1 VTFHTTRGFSL
12 LELLLSMSI
21 ILVLYV
27 TMLGPGSKMGQSRRK
42 AACAVNLAQMHMS
55 LSLYAAEHDGAY
67 PIVAGATNSETAL
80 SRLVPHYTTDTS
92 IFVCPGS
99 SDGTLPGAQPFA
111 ERRISYAYYMG
122 LKRDA
127 SPDAPLV
134 SDEQC
139 DAQPK
144 RKGDALFSGTGKAP
158 GHNHRGYGG
167 NVLFVDG
174 HVETGDALA
183 LRDLAIP
190 TGVVL
195 LNPKP

>member
-1 VTFHTTRGFSL
+1 MLLQNTRGFSL
-12 LELLLSMSI
+12 LELLFSMAI
-21 ILVLYV
+21 ILILYV
-27 TMLGPGSKMGQSRRK
+27 TMLGPGSKFGQARRK
-42 AACAVNLAQMHMS
+42 AACAVNLTQMHMS
-55 LSLYAAEHDGAY
+55 LSLFAAEHDGAY
-67 PIVAGATNSETAL
+67 PIVAGVANSEAPL
-80 SRLVPHYTTDTS
+80 SQLVPQYTTDTS
-92 IFVCPGS
+92 IFICPGT
-99 SDGTLPGAQPFA
+99 SDASLPGAQPFA
-111 ERRISYAYYMG
+111 QRRISYAYYMG

-144 RKGDALFSGTGKAP
+144 RKGEALFSTTGKAP

-167 NVLFVDG
+167 SVLFVDG
-174 HVETGDALA
+174 HVETGEALA

-190 TGVVL
+190 AGVVL

>member
-1 VTFHTTRGFSL
+1 L
-12 LELLLSMSI
+12 LELLVSMAI

-27 TMLGPGSKMGQSRRK
+27 TILGPGSKFGQARRK

-55 LSLYAAEHDGAY
+55 LSLFAAEHDGAY
-67 PIVAGATNSETAL
+67 PVVTGAANSEAPL
-80 SRLVPHYTTDTS
+80 SKLVPQYTTDTT
-92 IFVCPGS
+92 IFICPGS
-99 SDGTLPGAQPFA
+99 SDASLPGAQPFA

-127 SPDAPLV
+127 SPETPLV

-139 DAQPK
+139 DTQPK
-144 RKGDALFSGTGKAP
+144 RKGDPLFSFTGKLP

-174 HVETGDALA
+174 HVETGEALA
-183 LRDLAIP
+183 TRDLSISP
-190 TGVVL
+190 GVVL
-195 LNPKP
+195 LNPQP